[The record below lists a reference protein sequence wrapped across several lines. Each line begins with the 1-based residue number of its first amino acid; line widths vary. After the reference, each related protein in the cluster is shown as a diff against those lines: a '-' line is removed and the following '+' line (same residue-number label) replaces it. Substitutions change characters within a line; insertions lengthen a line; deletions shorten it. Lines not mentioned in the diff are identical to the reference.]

1 MRYSTYNAIPH
12 NPKSKKHPYETL
24 ENGGFAEFIA
34 SVCDAEYLPHTG
46 LVRARCGSES
56 DLIHFFDFVLK

>member
-24 ENGGFAEFIA
+24 ENQRFSACLLASLAGFEPTAFRLGGERSILL
-34 SVCDAEYLPHTG
+34 SY
-46 LVRARCGSES
+46 R
-56 DLIHFFDFVLK
+56 DLY

>member
-24 ENGGFAEFIA
+24 ENQWFSAFNLASLAGFEPTAFRLGVRPSLLIA
-34 SVCDAEYLPHTG
+34 S
-46 LVRARCGSES
+46 
-56 DLIHFFDFVLK
+56 

>member
-1 MRYSTYNAIPH
+1 MPPHSPTNAP
-12 NPKSKKHPYETL
+12 
-24 ENGGFAEFIA
+24 NGGFAGDVA

-46 LVRARCGSES
+46 LVWARFGSES